1 MKVLYLHPDGT
12 KEDQEIFGVD
22 PIDQLFFS
30 HRQITMYVKG
40 QDIILSVDIGKRHN
54 HKPVP
59 LEFVVRVGERPKDA
73 IKRLRKEVENGTKKA
88 NIHAAR

>member
-1 MKVLYLHPDGT
+1 MKVLYQHPDGT
-12 KEDQEIFGVD
+12 KEEQEIHGVD
-22 PIDQLFFS
+22 PMDQLFFH

-59 LEFVVRVGERPKDA
+59 YEFVVRVGERPKDA
-73 IKRLRKEVENGTKKA
+73 IKRLRKEVENGTKKE
-88 NIHAAR
+88 NIRAAR